1 MPFPMQPTL
10 YISVLKLSVLV
21 FTSALC
27 ILANFHVYL
36 LLCTCRTVILLG
48 MGPIS
53 TYLKSAV
60 IFEERKIDSTPV
72 KSLFCFQDFKTYF
85 MHWSTLLVLNHKD
98 LHTYHRLL
106 CSNIWSFK
114 ERKSWGMGGSLRY
127 LLLVRIWIE
136 YSSRPAYI
144 RKEKLPLEPRKQ
156 SFT

>member
-1 MPFPMQPTL
+1 MTKCNAGEGKKFSTILKLLAPAQNLQISMPFPMQPRL

-72 KSLFCFQDFKTYF
+72 KSLFCFQDFKGIFYALKYLA
-85 MHWSTLLVLNHKD
+85 HA
-98 LHTYHRLL
+98 
-106 CSNIWSFK
+106 
-114 ERKSWGMGGSLRY
+114 KS
-127 LLLVRIWIE
+127 
-136 YSSRPAYI
+136 
-144 RKEKLPLEPRKQ
+144 
-156 SFT
+156 